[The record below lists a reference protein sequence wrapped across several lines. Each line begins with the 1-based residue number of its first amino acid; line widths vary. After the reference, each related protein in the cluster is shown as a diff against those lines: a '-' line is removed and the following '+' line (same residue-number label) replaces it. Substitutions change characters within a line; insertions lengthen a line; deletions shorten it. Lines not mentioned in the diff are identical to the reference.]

1 MTVWTIYKLA
11 LILSE
16 AIGVNISGTPEPFVL
31 KAPFH
36 HWSQSK
42 LIQETHHQLAQT
54 GVCPIYISWLR
65 IGRFSC
71 SHAITSSDSGGSP
84 PLVLTLRK
92 RSAEYVWPST
102 MSLVDTFDLSGGSVD
117 LRFSIQLWIIQP
129 SRNNLF
135 ISPSFHC
142 TRHFEN
148 SSWCSLA
155 LDLGLGYWRPTAR
168 STNTAFSALC
178 WQLAPLFQSLI
189 CDVTWSIKS
198 LPVLSYGTRKTF
210 FCPSHNLIISIHY
223 DLRLQNN
230 LATISALSPLSWMKQ
245 SGGQL
250 SLLSSIVWFSCS
262 AVCNM
267 N

>member
-11 LILSE
+11 FVWSHSCQHLRNPRTFCLSDHFTTDPK
-16 AIGVNISGTPEPFVL
+16 VNWFR
-31 KAPFH
+31 
-36 HWSQSK
+36 K
-42 LIQETHHQLAQT
+42 LTVNWPKQECAQF
-54 GVCPIYISWLR
+54 SWLR

-71 SHAITSSDSGGSP
+71 SHAITSSDSGGSTS
-84 PLVLTLRK
+84 LVLTLRK
-92 RSAEYVWPST
+92 RSAEYIWQSSMT
-102 MSLVDTFDLSGGSVD
+102 LMETFDLSGGSVD
-117 LRFSIQLWIIQP
+117 LRFSIQLWIIRP

-168 STNTAFSALC
+168 STNTTFSALC

-198 LPVLSYGTRKTF
+198 LPFLSYGTRKTF
-210 FCPSHNLIISIHY
+210 FCPRRNLIISIHY
-223 DLRLQNN
+223 DWKLQNN
-230 LATISALSPLSWMKQ
+230 LAAINALSPLSWMK
-245 SGGQL
+245 
-250 SLLSSIVWFSCS
+250 
-262 AVCNM
+262 
-267 N
+267 